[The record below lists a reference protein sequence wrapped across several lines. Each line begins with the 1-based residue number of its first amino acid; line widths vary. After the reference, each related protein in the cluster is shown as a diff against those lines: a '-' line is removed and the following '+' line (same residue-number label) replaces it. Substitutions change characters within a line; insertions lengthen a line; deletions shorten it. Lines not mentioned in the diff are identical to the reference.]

1 MPGHPRLSPAF
12 PAFNKAA
19 FINTHGITYPYH
31 LPSCNQPNTPTSPS
45 NKNHCHLQMWAQWP
59 SLGRERRVLTEKEKR
74 GAFQGARNVLD
85 LILIR
90 GESIC
95 KNSLICKLKTSTL
108 FCKYIIPQ
116 LKKSFHEQPV
126 ISEQHFMVCRALHS
140 HIPVP
145 FYVTPTSAI
154 CPSPLLRRLRKQ

>member
-1 MPGHPRLSPAF
+1 M
-12 PAFNKAA
+12 
-19 FINTHGITYPYH
+19 
-31 LPSCNQPNTPTSPS
+31 
-45 NKNHCHLQMWAQWP
+45 
-59 SLGRERRVLTEKEKR
+59 
-74 GAFQGARNVLD
+74 
-85 LILIR
+85 ILIR

-154 CPSPLLRRLRKQ
+154 CPSPLLGRLRKSNCPMRSAQNLDVRRTRTYHKCLGRVPRLAGNSGGWRRVSTHLHSTRTAERDHKSLRASDSGTLAFALAPAMYTPWLSNSL